1 MPAPDLDSD
10 EGRAAYRKE
19 LRQVAR
25 PLRAGGLALVVGAAV
40 LILMTRQGP
49 AGLVEWAF
57 TASYVM
63 LGLGWVC
70 VIGAVYTRTRH
81 HKRRMRELEGASS

>member
-1 MPAPDLDSD
+1 MTKPDLDTD

-40 LILMTRQGP
+40 LILLTRQGTP
-49 AGLVEWAF
+49 GLGEWAINL
-57 TASYVM
+57 SYVM
-63 LGLGWVC
+63 LGLGWAS
-70 VIGAVYTRTRH
+70 VIAAIWTRTQH
-81 HKRRMRELEGASS
+81 HKRRMRELDGAAS

>member
-1 MPAPDLDSD
+1 MPSPDLNSD

-19 LRQVAR
+19 LRGVAR

-40 LILMTRQGP
+40 LILVVRQEN
-49 AGLVEWAF
+49 AAWSSWAF

-63 LGLGWVC
+63 LGLGWVA
-70 VIGAVYTRTRH
+70 VIAAVYLRTRH
-81 HKRRMRELEGASS
+81 HRRRMRELDEASS

>member
-25 PLRAGGLALVVGAAV
+25 PLRAGGLALVVGAA
-40 LILMTRQGP
+40 LLFLFPRIALWLPGLLMP
-49 AGLVEWAF
+49 
-57 TASYVM
+57 
-63 LGLGWVC
+63 
-70 VIGAVYTRTRH
+70 
-81 HKRRMRELEGASS
+81 

>member
-1 MPAPDLDSD
+1 MASPDLDTE

-19 LRQVAR
+19 LRGVAR

-40 LILMTRQGP
+40 LILVVRQGNP
-49 AGLVEWAF
+49 AWSSWAF

-63 LGLGWVC
+63 LGLGWAL
-70 VIGAVYTRTRH
+70 VIAAIYMRTRH
-81 HKRRMRELEGASS
+81 HKRRMKELDGAAS